1 MHYSVLIVDDEP
13 ELSEYTARYFN
24 MSGVTA
30 AYCLDQAAALKFFEE
45 NTCSLVLLDINLG
58 GDSGFEL
65 CQILRRTM
73 TVPIFFI
80 SARSSEDDM
89 LLALTIGGDDYICK
103 PYSLSVLLAKVKAAL
118 KRYEA
123 AGGDSCGTGGVQVSG
138 ANGRGG
144 NAAGGTEGGANGRD
158 SSAACGTV
166 NSMYGNGSAD
176 GKEVGTGNAESGASA
191 KGENDLPHG
200 NPSGNKDKELVTI
213 GSTTIDLRRA
223 VVIRDGKE
231 TPLKAME
238 FRLLV
243 YMLKNR
249 NRIIKKD
256 EFFEKVWETEYVG
269 DVTLNVHIRHLRE
282 KIEEDPSNPVIIK
295 TVWGTGFILED
306 KE

>member
-1 MHYSVLIVDDEP
+1 MHYSVLIVDDEA

-24 MSGVTA
+24 MSGVSA
-30 AYCLDQAAALKFFEE
+30 QYVLDQASALRFFEE

-65 CQILRRTM
+65 CQIIRRTRDI
-73 TVPIFFI
+73 PIFFI

-89 LLALTIGGDDYICK
+89 LLALTIGGGDYICK

-123 AGGDSCGTGGVQVSG
+123 AAEAAQ
-138 ANGRGG
+138 GG
-144 NAAGGTEGGANGRD
+144 NVSAGGTTGGFDTG
-158 SSAACGTV
+158 V
-166 NSMYGNGSAD
+166 VPLGNV
-176 GKEVGTGNAESGASA
+176 K
-191 KGENDLPHG
+191 
-200 NPSGNKDKELVTI
+200 
-213 GSTTIDLRRA
+213 IDLRRA
-223 VVIRDGKE
+223 VVIRNGKE

-243 YMLKNR
+243 FMLNNR

-282 KIEEDPSNPVIIK
+282 KIEEDPGNPVYIK

-306 KE
+306 KA

>member
-1 MHYSVLIVDDEP
+1 MHYSVLIVDDEA

-24 MSGVTA
+24 MSGVSA
-30 AYCLDQAAALKFFEE
+30 QYVLDQASALKFFEE

-65 CQILRRTM
+65 CQIIRRTRDI
-73 TVPIFFI
+73 PIFFI

-123 AGGDSCGTGGVQVSG
+123 AAEAAQ
-138 ANGRGG
+138 GG
-144 NAAGGTEGGANGRD
+144 NVSAGGAAGTS
-158 SSAACGTV
+158 SSAGSSDTGV
-166 NSMYGNGSAD
+166 VPLGNV
-176 GKEVGTGNAESGASA
+176 K
-191 KGENDLPHG
+191 
-200 NPSGNKDKELVTI
+200 
-213 GSTTIDLRRA
+213 IDLRRA

-243 YMLKNR
+243 FMLNNR

-282 KIEEDPSNPVIIK
+282 KIEEDPGNPVFIK

-306 KE
+306 KA

>member
-1 MHYSVLIVDDEP
+1 M
-13 ELSEYTARYFN
+13 
-24 MSGVTA
+24 
-30 AYCLDQAAALKFFEE
+30 
-45 NTCSLVLLDINLG
+45 
-58 GDSGFEL
+58 
-65 CQILRRTM
+65 
-73 TVPIFFI
+73 
-80 SARSSEDDM
+80 
-89 LLALTIGGDDYICK
+89 
-103 PYSLSVLLAKVKAAL
+103 

-123 AGGDSCGTGGVQVSG
+123 SGGAAEGGV
-138 ANGRGG
+138 
-144 NAAGGTEGGANGRD
+144 
-158 SSAACGTV
+158 
-166 NSMYGNGSAD
+166 NGSAQ
-176 GKEVGTGNAESGASA
+176 
-191 KGENDLPHG
+191 
-200 NPSGNKDKELVTI
+200 PSGNAGANADKDLVTL
-213 GSTTIDLRRA
+213 GSAKIDLRRA

-282 KIEEDPSNPVIIK
+282 KIEEDPSNPMIIK

>member
-1 MHYSVLIVDDEP
+1 MHYSVLIVDDEA

-24 MSGVTA
+24 MSGVSA
-30 AYCLDQAAALKFFEE
+30 QYVLDHASALKFFEE

-65 CQILRRTM
+65 CQIIRRTRDI
-73 TVPIFFI
+73 PIFFI

-123 AGGDSCGTGGVQVSG
+123 AAEAAQ
-138 ANGRGG
+138 GG
-144 NAAGGTEGGANGRD
+144 NVSAGGAAGGSGSASGLSGDVAAGTS
-158 SSAACGTV
+158 SSAGGSDTGV
-166 NSMYGNGSAD
+166 VPLGNV
-176 GKEVGTGNAESGASA
+176 K
-191 KGENDLPHG
+191 
-200 NPSGNKDKELVTI
+200 
-213 GSTTIDLRRA
+213 IDLRRA

-243 YMLKNR
+243 FMLNNR

-282 KIEEDPSNPVIIK
+282 KIEEDPGNPVFIK

-306 KE
+306 KA